1 MSLEVQ
7 LSQLPLFHNK
17 IDIIQQTADQI
28 IKDFEAFG
36 YEITFSGKEK
46 SAYQELFDQILPLID
61 DLIVRNYKKLMGIL
75 YRIDVSE
82 VVINQKLAESNPI
95 QFAEIITELV
105 LERELKKVV
114 IRNYYKNQQ
123 NEV

>member
-1 MSLEVQ
+1 
-7 LSQLPLFHNK
+7 
-17 IDIIQQTADQI
+17 
-28 IKDFEAFG
+28 
-36 YEITFSGKEK
+36 
-46 SAYQELFDQILPLID
+46 
-61 DLIVRNYKKLMGIL
+61 MGIL